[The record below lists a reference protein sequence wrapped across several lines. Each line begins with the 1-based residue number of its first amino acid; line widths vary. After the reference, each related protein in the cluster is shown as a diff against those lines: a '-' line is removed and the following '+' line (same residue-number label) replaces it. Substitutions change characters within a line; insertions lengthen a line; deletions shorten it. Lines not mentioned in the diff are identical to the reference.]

1 MLKAFEYRLYPDED
15 QKVLIHKHIGASR
28 WLYNWGL
35 KKKSEAW
42 ATSQVSVSRYDL
54 QAELPTMK
62 APESPTVWL
71 KEVNAQ
77 TLQATLA
84 HLESAYSKFFKKT
97 ADFPVF
103 KSKKDSK
110 QSFEIPQEFD
120 VDFDHGRVH
129 LPKFKGGIKCRFHR
143 HFSGQIRTC
152 TIKRTP
158 TNKYFVSILVEDGVP
173 LPVKKEPMY
182 KESVGIYVGIKSF
195 AVTSSGEEFENPR
208 HFVKSQAKL
217 KVLQQ
222 SFSRK
227 LKISKHVKG
236 QPIGVNAKKVKQE
249 INLLHEK
256 IANQRK
262 DFLHKLSTR
271 LIRENQSVCVEDLN
285 VKGMMAHGKLAKHV
299 QDLGLGM
306 FYSFLGYKSDWAGK
320 HVLECG
326 RWDASSKTCSKCGW
340 YYKDL
345 TLSERT
351 WTCGNPACK
360 AFHDRDVNAALNI
373 RSMAFLRYTRG
384 IEEAKQQ
391 SAGNSGSKSVKR
403 KSKDE
408 LDGKKARIKG
418 SGEVLPGQKGHAAK
432 LSKKPRGL

>member
-1 MLKAFEYRLYPDED
+1 MLRAFEYRLYPDED

-28 WLYNWGL
+28 WIYNWGL
-35 KKKSEAW
+35 GVKSSAW
-42 ATSQVSVSRYDL
+42 TTEQKQVSRFDL
-54 QAELPTMK
+54 QEQLPAMRK
-62 APESPTVWL
+62 PESKTCWL
-71 KEVNAQ
+71 KEVNSQ
-77 TLQATLA
+77 SIQATLI
-84 HLESAYSKFFKKT
+84 HLESAYTRFFKKT

-110 QSFEIPQEFD
+110 QSFEIPQHLT
-120 VDFDHGRVH
+120 VDFDHGRIE
-129 LPKFKGGIKCRFHR
+129 LPKFKTPIKARFHR
-143 HFSGQIRTC
+143 HFSGTIKTC

-158 TNKYFVSILVEDGVP
+158 TNKYFVSILVEDGVAVP
-173 LPVKKEPMY
+173 AKQEPVY
-182 KESVGIYVGIKSF
+182 KESVGIDTGIKSF
-195 AVTSSGEEFENPR
+195 AVTSEGEVFENPH
-208 HFVKSQAKL
+208 HFVKSQEKL

-236 QPIGVNAKKVKQE
+236 QPIGSNAKKVKQE

-262 DFLHKLSTR
+262 DFLHKVSTR

-285 VKGMMAHGKLAKHV
+285 VKGMMANGKLAKHV

-306 FYSFLGYKSDWAGK
+306 FYSFLSYKAEWSGK

-326 RWDASSKTCSKCGW
+326 RWDASSKTCHVCNW

-360 AFHDRDVNAALNI
+360 AVHDRDVNAALNI

-384 IEEAKQQ
+384 LEETKQ
-391 SAGNSGSKSVKR
+391 SAGNSGSKSVKS
-403 KSKDE
+403 KSKDL
-408 LDGKKARIKG
+408 LDGTKARATEP
-418 SGEVLPGQKGHAAK
+418 GEVLSGQKGHAAK
-432 LSKKPRGL
+432 PSKKPRGL